1 MSSEIIPMRWDPY
14 VLARDNQFDEFWKDH
29 LNQRERDLLF
39 IVGRGFD
46 FRAMETSSR
55 IVAAGGAGRR
65 DCWLVAFDNGLPD
78 SELRIR
84 LTNENVD
91 ACQKLFAAGKVNE
104 IPVRL
109 STSAQ
114 QIATSRSV
122 LRAIGK
128 SEALRNYSDV
138 VIDISAM
145 PRMVAMTAVS
155 KLIGLLDKLYEN
167 KGVEVNLHVTTSE
180 SVSSDRGA
188 TPASLSDSVTNVVGF
203 SGRLNGEVDEH
214 IPRVWFPVLGEDQAA
229 RLTLIR
235 EELRPDEIC
244 PVIPFP
250 SRSARRGDEIVG
262 EYRRIL
268 FDDFRVE
275 PRNILHASEYNPFEA
290 YRQLF
295 KAIERYHDALH
306 ELGGCKTFV
315 SPLSSKLLSIGAL
328 LACYDHRSRQ
338 LSRTDLHIGM
348 PYVETATYGEPE
360 QSPSDETELYSMW
373 IRGEWER

>member
-1 MSSEIIPMRWDPY
+1 MRWDPY